1 MKDNDKVIRTRT
13 PTQEP
18 VMPGSKTGSVYRK
31 KLYRKRTIE
40 EVRRGLEFTVG
51 NATDPQEV
59 DRDPA
64 TQTVD
69 AAVDT
74 VRYAENRTADTIKA
88 YSKKL
93 KDKPIAEAKKHSE
106 ALRSDHVK
114 ADSYRVHTDTKKI
127 QKEQIKRAYAKKV
140 HEAEKAARKTGK
152 KTAQTGKKAAKDT
165 AGFIGTTLRKVGA
178 FVARHPV
185 GSLIAI
191 IILII
196 VLAIMAMVNSA
207 GILFGGITGGSVSAT
222 YTAEDADIHAAE
234 ADYKAKEAE
243 YQAMVDNVAT
253 LYPGYDEYNI
263 DADEIG
269 HDPWSLIAILSV
281 MYADFTE
288 PQVKGTVTSFADAQ
302 YTFTTSAVTEVRYRT
317 EERTGY
323 YGVSEYDEDGN
334 VIGMTY
340 ESYTYYVQVPY
351 EYKILNVTLENH
363 GLENVINSL
372 GLDADTME
380 LYWYM
385 YQTKGERDYLF

>member
-13 PTQEP
+13 PTTEP
-18 VMPGSKTGSVYRK
+18 VKSGSKTGAVYRK

-40 EVRRGLEFTVG
+40 EVRRGINYTVG
-51 NATDPQEV
+51 NATEPQDLEQ
-59 DRDPA
+59 DPA
-64 TQTVD
+64 KQTVD

-74 VRYAENRTADTIKA
+74 VRYAGNRTADTIKA

-93 KDKPIAEAKKHSE
+93 KDKPMSEARKHSE
-106 ALRSDHVK
+106 VLRSDHVK
-114 ADSYRVHTDTKKI
+114 ADSYRIHTDTKKL
-127 QKEQIKRAYAKKV
+127 QKEQIKRTYAKKV
-140 HEAEKAARKTGK
+140 REAEKAAKKAGK
-152 KTAQTGKKAAKDT
+152 KTAQTGKKAAEDT
-165 AGFIGTTLRKVGA
+165 ASFVGNTLRKAGA
-178 FVARHPV
+178 FIARHPV
-185 GSLIAI
+185 GALIAI
-191 IILII
+191 LILII
-196 VLAIMAMVNSA
+196 VLAVMAMVNSA
-207 GILFGGITGGSVSAT
+207 GVLFGGITGGSVSAT

-234 ADYKAKEAE
+234 ADYRAKEAE

-288 PQVKGTVTSFADAQ
+288 PQVQGTVASFADAQ
-302 YTFTTSAVTEVRYRT
+302 YTFATSSVTEVRYRT
-317 EERTGY
+317 EPRTGY
-323 YGVSEYDEDGN
+323 YGVNEYDDDGN
-334 VIGMTY
+334 VIGITY
-340 ESYTYYVQVPY
+340 ESYTFYVQVPY
-351 EYKILNVTLENH
+351 DYKILNVTLENH
-363 GLENVINSL
+363 GLESVINSL

>member
-1 MKDNDKVIRTRT
+1 
-13 PTQEP
+13 
-18 VMPGSKTGSVYRK
+18 
-31 KLYRKRTIE
+31 
-40 EVRRGLEFTVG
+40 
-51 NATDPQEV
+51 
-59 DRDPA
+59 
-64 TQTVD
+64 
-69 AAVDT
+69 
-74 VRYAENRTADTIKA
+74 
-88 YSKKL
+88 
-93 KDKPIAEAKKHSE
+93 
-106 ALRSDHVK
+106 
-114 ADSYRVHTDTKKI
+114 
-127 QKEQIKRAYAKKV
+127 
-140 HEAEKAARKTGK
+140 
-152 KTAQTGKKAAKDT
+152 
-165 AGFIGTTLRKVGA
+165 
-178 FVARHPV
+178 
-185 GSLIAI
+185 LIAI

-288 PQVKGTVTSFADAQ
+288 PQVKGTVTSFVDAQ

-317 EERTGY
+317 EERVGY
-323 YGVSEYDEDGN
+323 YGVDEYDENGN
-334 VIGMTY
+334 VIGIVY
-340 ESYTYYVQVPY
+340 ESYTFYVRVPY
-351 EYKILNVTLENH
+351 DYKILNVTLENH
-363 GLENVINSL
+363 GLESVINNL